1 MPKDPSP
8 LSDAAAAFDA
18 ELVVYARLGEL
29 FLKTPLTS
37 LKHLERANQ
46 TIGEIADCEQRL
58 QDCGKRL
65 IEALT
70 AARGKQ
76 ESLSNAV
83 VAHAPTVQAR
93 NAKLKELMLAM
104 GQIATE
110 AAAVNA
116 QVLSQNGDETKEGGA
131 PDPGAVSSAVL
142 AISERALTLAGAASE
157 ADFEELS
164 QQAHTLHQRLKAI
177 GQKLQKAAGN

>member
-1 MPKDPSP
+1 MPPMPKEPSP

-18 ELVVYARLGEL
+18 ELVIYARLGEL

-37 LKHLERANQ
+37 LKHLERANE
-46 TIGEIADCEQRL
+46 TIGQIAECEQRL

-70 AARGKQ
+70 QARAKQ
-76 ESLSNAV
+76 ENLSNAV

-93 NAKLKELMLAM
+93 NAQLKELMLQM
-104 GQIATE
+104 GQLATD

-116 QVLSQNGDETKEGGA
+116 QVLSQNGDGSQEGVKIDTGE
-131 PDPGAVSSAVL
+131 VSSAVL
-142 AISERALTLAGAASE
+142 AISERALTLAGAAHDAE
-157 ADFEELS
+157 F
-164 QQAHTLHQRLKAI
+164 
-177 GQKLQKAAGN
+177 

>member
-1 MPKDPSP
+1 MPKEPSP
-8 LSDAAAAFDA
+8 LSEAAAAFDA
-18 ELVVYARLGEL
+18 ELVIYARLGEL

-37 LKHLERANQ
+37 LKHLERANE
-46 TIGEIADCEQRL
+46 TIGQIADCEQRL

-70 AARGKQ
+70 AARAKQ
-76 ESLSNAV
+76 ENLSNAV

-93 NAKLKELMLAM
+93 NAQLKELMLQM
-104 GQIATE
+104 GQLATD

-116 QVLSQNGDETKEGGA
+116 QVLSQNGDGSQDGA
-131 PDPGAVSSAVL
+131 KIDTGEVSSAVL
-142 AISERALTLAGAASE
+142 AISERALTLAGAAHDAE
-157 ADFEELS
+157 FEELS

>member
-1 MPKDPSP
+1 MPKEPSP
-8 LSDAAAAFDA
+8 LTDAAAAFDA
-18 ELVVYARLGEL
+18 ELVTYARLGEL

-37 LKHLERANQ
+37 LKHLERANE
-46 TIGEIADCEQRL
+46 TIGQIAECEQRL

-76 ESLSNAV
+76 ENLSSAV

-93 NAKLKELMLAM
+93 NAQLKELMLQM
-104 GQIATE
+104 GQLASD

-116 QVLSQNGDETKEGGA
+116 KVLSPDGA
-131 PDPGAVSSAVL
+131 AQGASPDPGEVSSAVL
-142 AISERALTLAGAASE
+142 AIAERALTLAGAAHE

-164 QQAHTLHQRLKAI
+164 QQAHSLHQRLRAI

>member
-1 MPKDPSP
+1 MPKEPSP
-8 LSDAAAAFDA
+8 LSEAAAAFDA
-18 ELVVYARLGEL
+18 ELVIYARLGEL

-37 LKHLERANQ
+37 LKHLERANE
-46 TIGEIADCEQRL
+46 TIGQIAECEQRL

-70 AARGKQ
+70 QARAKQ
-76 ESLSNAV
+76 ENLSNAV

-93 NAKLKELMLAM
+93 NAKLKELMLQM
-104 GQIATE
+104 GQLATD

-116 QVLSQNGDETKEGGA
+116 QVLSQNGDGGEGGK
-131 PDPGAVSSAVL
+131 PDPGEVSSAVL
-142 AISERALTLAGAASE
+142 AISERALTLAGAAHDAE
-157 ADFEELS
+157 FEELS
-164 QQAHTLHQRLKAI
+164 QQAHSLHQRLKAI

>member
-1 MPKDPSP
+1 MPKEPSP
-8 LSDAAAAFDA
+8 LSEAAAAFDA
-18 ELVVYARLGEL
+18 ELVIYARLGEL

-37 LKHLERANQ
+37 LKHLERANE
-46 TIGEIADCEQRL
+46 TIGQIADCEQRL

-70 AARGKQ
+70 AARAKQ
-76 ESLSNAV
+76 ENLSNAV

-93 NAKLKELMLAM
+93 NAQLKELMLQM
-104 GQIATE
+104 GQLATD

-116 QVLSQNGDETKEGGA
+116 QVLSQNGDGAGGA
-131 PDPGAVSSAVL
+131 KPDPGEVSSAVL
-142 AISERALTLAGAASE
+142 AISERALTLAGAAHDAE
-157 ADFEELS
+157 FEELS
-164 QQAHTLHQRLKAI
+164 QQAHSLHQRLKAI

>member
-1 MPKDPSP
+1 MPKQEPSP
-8 LSDAAAAFDA
+8 LVEAATAFDA

-37 LKHLERANQ
+37 LKHLERANE
-46 TIGEIADCEQRL
+46 TIGQIAECEQRL

-70 AARGKQ
+70 AARAKQ
-76 ESLSNAV
+76 ENLSNEV

-93 NAKLKELMLAM
+93 NAQLKDLMLQM
-104 GQIATE
+104 GQLATD

-116 QVLSQNGDETKEGGA
+116 QVLSHDGDG
-131 PDPGAVSSAVL
+131 
-142 AISERALTLAGAASE
+142 
-157 ADFEELS
+157 
-164 QQAHTLHQRLKAI
+164 
-177 GQKLQKAAGN
+177 

>member
-1 MPKDPSP
+1 MPKEPSP
-8 LSDAAAAFDA
+8 LSEAAAAFDA
-18 ELVVYARLGEL
+18 ELVIYARLGEL

-37 LKHLERANQ
+37 LKQLERANE
-46 TIGEIADCEQRL
+46 TIGQIAECEQRL

-70 AARGKQ
+70 QARAKQ
-76 ESLSNAV
+76 ENLSSAV

-93 NAKLKELMLAM
+93 NAQLKELMLQM
-104 GQIATE
+104 GQLATD

-116 QVLSQNGDETKEGGA
+116 QVLSQNGDGSPEGA
-131 PDPGAVSSAVL
+131 KPDPGEVSSAVL
-142 AISERALTLAGAASE
+142 AISERALTLAGAAHDAE
-157 ADFEELS
+157 FEELS